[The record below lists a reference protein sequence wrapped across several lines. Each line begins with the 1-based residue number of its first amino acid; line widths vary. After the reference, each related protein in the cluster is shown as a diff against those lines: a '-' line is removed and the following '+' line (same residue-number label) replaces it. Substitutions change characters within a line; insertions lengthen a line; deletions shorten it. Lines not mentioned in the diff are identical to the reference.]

1 MFLLLFLSVTTSLL
15 RGVVGFSERFKTTQT
30 AIIGVT
36 EIWEVQRDKPIFKD
50 STFFYFLLFFF
61 AKFWFCFQN
70 LAFLLLIYFS
80 FSFWGLMR
88 KRRSGWFKEEG
99 VLAGLLGISLF
110 FIAILVLRWEVRLV
124 IESCLMGITVLRRR
138 MIYATKFVE
147 RYVPVM
153 RKVYIFFFC
162 EWWTF
167 NLYSRLCFRW
177 WVEDYKNGVVL
188 LCSYNTILKV

>member
-110 FIAILVLRWEVRLV
+110 FIAILVLRFWGEVGDWIMSDGYYSSKKTDDICDQVCGEVRA
-124 IESCLMGITVLRRR
+124 C
-138 MIYATKFVE
+138 YA
-147 RYVPVM
+147 
-153 RKVYIFFFC
+153 
-162 EWWTF
+162 
-167 NLYSRLCFRW
+167 
-177 WVEDYKNGVVL
+177 
-188 LCSYNTILKV
+188 